1 VGLSGQVLRDFSLS
15 KKAFWPLQAPYIQT
29 TFPKWPCSVSGSVYN
44 LAVQWLA
51 LPPNKPQYCR
61 PGDSCKSG
69 AFVLKIVRQLLTI
82 ELRLR
87 ARVIQNGLSAQIIG
101 KDNAGNNRDPKQDCR
116 NSKKLEVVEPT
127 SQGE

>member
-1 VGLSGQVLRDFSLS
+1 MHVVRELARCKGQPRIPTISRLDAASND
-15 KKAFWPLQAPYIQT
+15 Q
-29 TFPKWPCSVSGSVYN
+29 
-44 LAVQWLA
+44 
-51 LPPNKPQYCR
+51 
-61 PGDSCKSG
+61 
-69 AFVLKIVRQLLTI
+69 LKIVRQLLTI

-87 ARVIQNGLSAQIIG
+87 VRIIQNGLSAHIIG